1 MKPAKPLF
9 DVTAEEL
16 MSTEV
21 MTLSRHLS
29 LRAAAYLLH
38 QDQISGAPV
47 VDEAGRCVGVLSARD
62 FLRWAAEHAPGTRL
76 HAATAPT
83 EAVSTTGEG
92 NCPVE
97 ISLPHDYPE
106 SVFSEWQQDEEG
118 PHDPVAAYMTADVVT
133 AYRSTTL
140 AELARMMVDA
150 HIHRLIITD
159 EQRRPVGVVTS
170 TDILAALIAEKARAA
185 MPRGGLSIPEMV

>member
-1 MKPAKPLF
+1 MRTTRSLF

-21 MTLSRHLS
+21 MTISRHLS
-29 LRAAAYLLH
+29 LGAAAYLLH

-47 VDEAGRCVGVLSARD
+47 VDESGRCVGVLSARD
-62 FLRWAAEHAPGTRL
+62 FLRWAAEHAPVAPA
-76 HAATAPT
+76 HAVTAPV
-83 EAVSTTGEG
+83 EGVSTTGEG

-97 ISLPHDYPE
+97 ISLPHDHPE
-106 SVFSEWQQDEEG
+106 SVFSEWQQEEEG
-118 PHDPVAAYMTADVVT
+118 PHDPVEAYMTADVVT
-133 AYRSTTL
+133 AQRSTTL

-185 MPRGGLSIPEMV
+185 APRVGQPG